1 MSFNTSTDVIPG
13 TSIAGGDLIESEVR
27 TVDDLNNMNDNNS
40 PQSFANVLKSRSGAK
55 FSFPERDQAIVFDAI
70 ENSIKND
77 YIIALGELV
86 DPKNIIFASRVSNN
100 RICIYLSSKDL
111 VESFMTAHGGIK
123 LNNSIIPARRLL
135 SPAKRIILS
144 NVSPSLPH
152 EILEKEL
159 KQMKLQVVSPVRFIG
174 AGIPK
179 EGYKHILS
187 FRRQVYVVCNEHD
200 KLPDSLVIQVRG
212 NAFRV
217 FLTTDEIR
225 CFQCKRIGHVASKCP
240 TNSDNSVRME
250 TMDVSLVPLP
260 DSPCPSIPS
269 SGRELQELST
279 KENTDT
285 SDIAPPSKKR
295 QAEPSTPTESE
306 PRALLVEESNSQCP
320 KVVDTDRFLKP
331 ISKKKKPEHAPDSDI
346 LYSERGN
353 RPDSPCPS
361 IPSSGRELQEL
372 STKENTDTSDIAP
385 PSKKRQAE
393 PSTPTESEPRAL
405 LVEESN
411 SQCPKV
417 VDTDRFLKPI
427 SKKKKPE
434 HASDSDILYSEFKDI
449 FSGRVEVIDFHNF
462 CKFLEEVTGK
472 QDTLAVARSYTNDIG
487 SLIELLIRLLPGPI
501 PTISVL
507 L

>member
-1 MSFNTSTDVIPG
+1 MSSNTSTDVIPG

-77 YIIALGELV
+77 YIIAVGELV

-111 VESFMTAHGGIK
+111 VESFMSAHGGIK
-123 LNNSIIPARRLL
+123 LNDSIIPARRLV

-200 KLPDSLVIQVRG
+200 KLPDSLVIQFRG

-346 LYSERGN
+346 LYSE
-353 RPDSPCPS
+353 
-361 IPSSGRELQEL
+361 
-372 STKENTDTSDIAP
+372 
-385 PSKKRQAE
+385 
-393 PSTPTESEPRAL
+393 
-405 LVEESN
+405 
-411 SQCPKV
+411 
-417 VDTDRFLKPI
+417 
-427 SKKKKPE
+427 
-434 HASDSDILYSEFKDI
+434 FKDI
-449 FSGRVEVIDFHNF
+449 FSDRVEVIDFHNF
-462 CKFLEEVTGK
+462 CNFLEEVKGK

-487 SLIELLIRLLPGPI
+487 SLIELLIRIVRVVKTSNLKSRIKRLTKKLKNGIDPAMYQGTFSQDDI
-501 PTISVL
+501 GSLSSQGDVSDISEC
-507 L
+507 